1 MISWLSDWVQQIVL
15 IVLIAGFVDLILPN
29 TAMERYVKLVMGLL
43 IILAILSPLLGLLGK
58 EYDLSELA
66 LQQEKESRALGMDS
80 LRFIQS
86 KSEELKKTQMEQIDE
101 RTIET
106 MKSMIQQQLKQHFS
120 IQTSEVVI
128 ALHQNEQQTKE
139 IKSIYVMITEL
150 KDDETQVNH
159 IEPVKPIQIGKD
171 MSQKV
176 EDEPSDEVKKQLDEI
191 QHYLMRYW
199 GLNPEQ
205 VVVKQD
211 GSEGGN

>member
-66 LQQEKESRALGMDS
+66 LQQEKESGALGMDS

-171 MSQKV
+171 TSQKV